1 MQRKNKIIKGLEQA
15 IEVVHASCGCVFCDL
30 GLKPSKGFH
39 KSNRKGHVFSVVCNK
54 KKKK

>member
-30 GLKPSKGFH
+30 GLKPSKSFH